1 VAWHA
6 AQCTFRVD
14 LVLRVLT
21 WNLFHGRSVPG
32 AGRDLCAE
40 FTAALAGWEWDV
52 ALLQEVPPWWP
63 AAFAL
68 ALGCEQRSVLTSR
81 NGLLALRRFA
91 ARRAPD
97 LMRSGGGGCN
107 AILARSDR
115 IVAERSVQLCR
126 HPERRVAHGVALAC
140 GLWVTNLHATAHDS
154 GAAERDLGS
163 AVAATVSW
171 ARETRTA
178 VVLGGDLNLR
188 AVSVDGLTV
197 VGSSDV
203 DHVLIGQGLS
213 TVGEARVLERG
224 TLSDHAP
231 LAVGVELPTG

>member
-1 VAWHA
+1 
-6 AQCTFRVD
+6 
-14 LVLRVLT
+14 LVLNVLT
-21 WNLFHGRSVPG
+21 WNVFHGRAVPG

-52 ALLQEVPPWWP
+52 ALLQEMPPWWP
-63 AAFAL
+63 GL
-68 ALGCEQRSVLTSR
+68 MGSALGCEYRSVLTSR
-81 NGLLALRRFA
+81 NALLGLRRFA

-97 LMRSGGGGCN
+97 LMRSGGGGAN
-107 AILARSDR
+107 AILSRSDR

-126 HPERRVAHGVALAC
+126 RPERRVAHGVALAC

-154 GAAERDLGS
+154 GAAARDLAA

-171 ARETRTA
+171 AREARSP
-178 VVLGGDLNLR
+178 VVLGGDLNR
-188 AVSVDGLTV
+188 RSVSVDGLTV

-213 TVGEARVLERG
+213 AAGEARVPERG
-224 TLSDHAP
+224 ALSDHAP
-231 LAVGVELPTG
+231 LVVGVELPTG

>member
-1 VAWHA
+1 
-6 AQCTFRVD
+6 
-14 LVLRVLT
+14 VLT
-21 WNLFHGRSVPG
+21 WNLFHGRAVPG
-32 AGRDLCAE
+32 ARRDLCTE

-63 AAFAL
+63 AAFAS
-68 ALGCEQRSVLTSR
+68 ALGCEQRSALTSR
-81 NGLLALRRFA
+81 NALLPLRRFA

-97 LMRSGGGGCN
+97 LMRSGGGGAN
-107 AILARSDR
+107 AILVRSDR
-115 IVAERSVQLCR
+115 IVAKRSIQLCR
-126 HPERRVAHGVALAC
+126 RPERRVVHGVALAC
-140 GLWVTNLHATAHDS
+140 GLWVTNLHATAHDTR
-154 GAAERDLGS
+154 AAERDLAS

-188 AVSVDGLTV
+188 SVSVDGLTV

-203 DHVLIGQGLS
+203 DHLLIGQGLS
-213 TVGEARVLERG
+213 AVGEARVLERG

-231 LAVGVELPTG
+231 LVVGVEVPIG